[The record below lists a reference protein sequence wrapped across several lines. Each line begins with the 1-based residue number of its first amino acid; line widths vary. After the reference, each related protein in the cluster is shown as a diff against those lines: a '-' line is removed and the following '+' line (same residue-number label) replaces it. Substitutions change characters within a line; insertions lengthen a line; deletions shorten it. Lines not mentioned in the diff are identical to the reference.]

1 MAVAG
6 LGLLLWARLIL
17 VSDMPRMALAEP
29 EVEPEVEVASVPVA
43 ESSGNPD
50 AEAARS
56 VDAPVDGGAAPR

>member
-29 EVEPEVEVASVPVA
+29 EVDAGSVSMD

-50 AEAARS
+50 SEAARS
-56 VDAPVDGGAAPR
+56 VDAPVDGGPALR

>member
-29 EVEPEVEVASVPVA
+29 EAA
-43 ESSGNPD
+43 PD
-50 AEAARS
+50 AEVAADEPA
-56 VDAPVDGGAAPR
+56 VGADASPDDGPAPH

>member
-29 EVEPEVEVASVPVA
+29 EAGADAAADAMPDRDPDAGA
-43 ESSGNPD
+43 EASSGDGSAPD
-50 AEAARS
+50 
-56 VDAPVDGGAAPR
+56 